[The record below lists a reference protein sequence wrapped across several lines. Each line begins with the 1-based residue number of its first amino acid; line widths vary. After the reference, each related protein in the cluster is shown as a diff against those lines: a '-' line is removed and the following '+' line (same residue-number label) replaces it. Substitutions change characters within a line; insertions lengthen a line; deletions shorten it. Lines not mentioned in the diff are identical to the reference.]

1 MPAPEWTLN
10 AGSLTGSGDKL
21 AGCHIFN
28 NTTNYTLTK
37 PNPNE
42 VLATSSG
49 TTLPVT
55 FPTFSYKNINLWSVT
70 VSTAPDGATATGSWS
85 FPAQPGAVD
94 PGDIGAESGTYTA
107 QTGPGLWEGEEEEAS
122 SASA

>member
-37 PNPNE
+37 PNPND

-55 FPTFSYKNINLWSVT
+55 FPTFSYKDINLWTVT
-70 VSTAPDGATATGSWS
+70 VATAPDGATATGSWS
-85 FPAQPGAVD
+85 FPNQPEAQD
-94 PGDIGAESGTYTA
+94 PDGVPTSAESGTYTA
-107 QTGPGLWEGEEEEAS
+107 QTGPGQFEEEAS